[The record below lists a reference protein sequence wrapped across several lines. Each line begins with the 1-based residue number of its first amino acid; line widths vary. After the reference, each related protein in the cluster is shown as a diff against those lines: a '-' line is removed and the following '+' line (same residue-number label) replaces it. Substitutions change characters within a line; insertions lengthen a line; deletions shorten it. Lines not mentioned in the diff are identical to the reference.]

1 MKLTRPLAAFLST
14 PTICSESTA
23 KMQIS
28 FRKTFTEKSI
38 TLNAG
43 HPDTRIWKA
52 KTQNTGF
59 LLILMADELLGE
71 TVLV

>member
-1 MKLTRPLAAFLST
+1 MKLTRPLAVFPST
-14 PTICSESTA
+14 PTICSETTA

-38 TLNAG
+38 TLNVG
-43 HPDTRIWKA
+43 HPDTRIRKA
-52 KTQNTGF
+52 KTQDMGF
-59 LLILMADELLGE
+59 LLILMVDELLEE